1 MSPEQ
6 YTDYL
11 HRSIPL
17 TAAMAVQVLR
27 LDAECVE
34 IRAPLPPNRNHH
46 GTAFGGSLSTL
57 AILSGWTLVQRGLDT
72 ARIAA
77 KLMVQRSES
86 DFLAPAEAEFV
97 AESRFASE
105 AEWPRFA
112 EQLNH
117 RGRARIAVD
126 IRILARERVAMRTQA
141 IYAALRS
148 EA

>member
-17 TAAMAVQVLR
+17 TAAMAIRVRR
-27 LDAECVE
+27 LDADCVE

-46 GTAFGGSLSTL
+46 GTAFGGSLATL

-72 ARIAA
+72 AGITA
-77 KLMVQRSES
+77 KLMVQRSEC
-86 DFLAPAEAEFV
+86 DFLAPAEVDFV
-97 AESRFASE
+97 AESRFAGE
-105 AEWPRFA
+105 AEWPRFI
-112 EQLNH
+112 EQLHH

-126 IRILARERVAMRTQA
+126 IRIHADAGVAMRTRA
-141 IYAALRS
+141 IYAAIRS